1 MMSLVSPVKEI
12 ENVNGKITAGY
23 AQQRI
28 TSLNPSAEQNQV
40 ECWLPGCKEPQKI
53 SILSSDQDGNLLIHY
68 LQLEKIEGHYV
79 SMSYDTTV
87 PDAYTQQDKT
97 ATVAYVVTRLAKPK
111 GDHKY
116 DNPKDVQAQPFLTLP
131 IIDAYNAGT
140 VIPTLVILEGQLKAF
155 AGAIK
160 GLYIIGINGIWG
172 MRGKGSKELHPI
184 IRKVVEK
191 CKVQNLVYMQDGDC
205 RLIKEYDAYKDLT
218 KRPTDFANCVIAF
231 REACRLMKNNSL
243 HSWFAHVNEDQPK
256 GLDDLLVNLNGQHP
270 TAIQEIQSLLGSKY
284 FSIYNLQSWDKA
296 KTKEYFYIDSPN
308 RFYDKHADL
317 LQDNPFLFGKDYWQ
331 YNEESEEE
339 PLTCILPGV
348 VKDFV
353 LVGGKYYHEF
363 YDEKRIENL
372 PFYELN
378 RMVTPKENIT
388 DEFARCGI
396 KEVAQTMLKIPKY
409 AAFRNEP
416 DFLDYKKEFT
426 VSVHNRTSKFLNLAY
441 PIEHTPKE
449 GDWKTIEGF
458 LTHIFTSGGE
468 DKLSVALD
476 MIQMYYL
483 MPKQK
488 QRIMALVS
496 KANET
501 GKSTFLVLLRY
512 IFGQN
517 MAIIRNADLESQFNG
532 YVVKS
537 LGGVDEGK
545 LSDLKYVEMLK
556 SLVTM
561 PTVNL
566 NDKNVSVKEVET
578 HFKLIMTTNHIHDFI
593 QIDEAEN
600 KWFVMEVGD
609 IKKKDSGLV
618 GRMIEEIPAFL
629 WFLQHRTR
637 AHQTKESRFGIPD
650 KEVETQALLRIKENS
665 QPQLK
670 AMVQDYIKTRFVQ
683 FDEREVRIDA
693 LRLYEQIFPEK
704 TNKFNNYDI
713 VKCLKTEFGMEPGEK
728 PERAKIPVFIVQEDD
743 GNVDR
748 ETGELFEAEVRYK
761 WVSFVGKQYTFKA
774 EDFLKKS
781 K

>member
-1 MMSLVSPVKEI
+1 MMSLVSSSKEI
-12 ENVNGKITAGY
+12 ENVNGKIIGSY

-28 TSLNPSAEQNQV
+28 NNLNPSAGQNRV
-40 ECWLPGCKEPQKI
+40 ECWLPGCNEPRQI
-53 SILSSDQDGNLLIHY
+53 DILSSDQDGNLLIHY
-68 LQLEKIEGHYV
+68 LQLEKNEGYYV
-79 SMSYDTTV
+79 SMSYDTSV
-87 PDAYTQQDKT
+87 PDAYTEQERK
-97 ATVAYVVTRLAKPK
+97 ATVAYVVTRLAKPR

-116 DNPKDVQAQPFLTLP
+116 DNPKDIQAQPFLTTRV
-131 IIDAYNAGT
+131 IDAYNNGT
-140 VIPTLVILEGQLKAF
+140 TISTLILLEGQLKAF
-155 AGAIK
+155 AGAIR
-160 GLYIIGINGIWG
+160 GLDIIGINGIWG
-172 MRGKGSKELHPI
+172 MRGKGSKELHPVI
-184 IRKVVEK
+184 KKIVDK
-191 CKVQNLVYMQDGDC
+191 CRVQNLVYMQDGDC
-205 RLIKEYDAYKDLT
+205 RLINEYDAYKDLT
-218 KRPTDFANCVIAF
+218 QRPTNFANCVMAF
-231 REACRLMKNNSL
+231 REACRLLKNNAL
-243 HSWFAHVNEDQPK
+243 QSWFCHVNEDQPK
-256 GLDDLLVNLNGQHP
+256 GLDDLLIQLNGQHQS
-270 TAIQEIQSLLGSKY
+270 AIQELQSLVGGRY
-284 FSIYNLQSWDKA
+284 FSIYNLQTWDKA
-296 KTKEYFYIDSPN
+296 KTKEYFYIDKPQ
-308 RFYDKHADL
+308 RFYDKHSDL
-317 LQDNPFLFGKDYWQ
+317 LQDNPFLYGKDYWQ
-331 YNEESEEE
+331 YNEDNEDE

-353 LVGGKYYHEF
+353 LVGGRYYHEF

-372 PFYELN
+372 PFFELN

-441 PIEHTPKE
+441 PIEHIPKE
-449 GDWKTIEGF
+449 GEWKTIEGF
-458 LTHIFTSGGE
+458 LIHIFTSGGE

-488 QRIMALVS
+488 QRVMALVS

-501 GKSTFLVLLRY
+501 GKSTFLILLRY

-545 LSDLKYVEMLK
+545 ITDAKYVEMLK
-556 SLVTM
+556 SLITM

-566 NDKNVSVKEVET
+566 NDKNVSVREVET
-578 HFKLIMTTNHIHDFI
+578 HFKLIMTTNHINDFI

-600 KWFVMEVGD
+600 KWFVVEVGD
-609 IKKKDSGLV
+609 IKKKDSSLV
-618 GRMIEEIPAFL
+618 SRMIEEIPAFL
-629 WFLQHRTR
+629 WYLQHRTMVHR
-637 AHQTKESRFGIPD
+637 TKESRFGIAD
-650 KEVETQALLRIKENS
+650 KAVETQALLRIKENS

-670 AMVQDYIKTRFVQ
+670 AMIRDYIKTRFLQ
-683 FDEREVRIDA
+683 FDEREIRIDA
-693 LRLYEQIFPEK
+693 LRLYEQLFPEK
-704 TNKFNNYDI
+704 TNRYSNYDI

-728 PERAKIPVFIVQEDD
+728 PERSKIPVFLGQEDD
-743 GNVDR
+743 KVDID
-748 ETGELFEAEVRYK
+748 TGEVVESEMQYK
-761 WVSFVGKQYTFKA
+761 WMSFVGKQYTFKPG
-774 EDFLKKS
+774 DFLQKS